1 MNYGLSVGRV
11 FTAILISLL
20 ILVFTVN
27 TITLCMSYHNVRP
40 YGLKLRDYAEFIV
53 KLKII
58 VRANKTTSDPFEI
71 NIYANN
77 WWSKLEL
84 INSTPKPEIVY
95 YDYNRGV
102 EVSESDPFSHT
113 VLVFDFGYM
122 SMYEEREVELTFLV
136 RAYKVSGSILAQERR
151 FVGRVSDAE
160 RELGEKYSVFTG
172 ETTWWDYSHPNV
184 QRVIRE
190 IRKGLPLNATVYD
203 IVERILYWIST
214 NMYYYEPEDY
224 PIFRLK
230 ASEILNPNR
239 TITTPEGKRKFFGVC
254 RHFVDVFVALARGL
268 GVPANRFEG
277 LVIAEAYGRYWLLGY
292 HAWAEVYMPGY
303 GWIPVE
309 VTLASRLE
317 YDIIKPGDLI
327 YYYIPNFHEYTGIT
341 YQSPPYDYL
350 YWIDSIDIVKVDR
363 TSETQKTT
371 PTIATPTVTVEYPV
385 QTNTTTPTVSNI
397 SNNTFPANST
407 TTHPAAPKA
416 TTIPDYK
423 DILLISL
430 TTILVVY
437 VIYRIVRGGR
447 R

>member
-1 MNYGLSVGRV
+1 MGKV
-11 FTAILISLL
+11 FTAVLVSLL

-27 TITLCMSYHNVRP
+27 AIALCVSYHNVKP

-77 WWSKLEL
+77 WWSKLKL
-84 INSTPKPEIVY
+84 LNSTPKPEIVY
-95 YDYNRGV
+95 YDYNKGR
-102 EVSESDPFSHT
+102 EVSESDPFSHI
-113 VLVFDFGYM
+113 VLIYNFGHM
-122 SMYEEREVELTFLV
+122 DMYEEREVELTLLV
-136 RAYKVSGSILAQERR
+136 EAYKVSGSILAQERK
-151 FVGRVSDAE
+151 FVGGVSDAR
-160 RELGEKYSVFTG
+160 RELGREYSVFTE

-184 QRVIRE
+184 QRVIEE
-190 IRKGLPLNATVYD
+190 IRRSLPSNATVYD

-214 NMYYYEPEDY
+214 HMYYYEPEDY
-224 PIFRLK
+224 PTFRLK

-239 TITTPEGKRKFFGVC
+239 TIITPEGKRKFFGVC
-254 RHFVDVFVALARGL
+254 RHFVDVFIALARGL

-277 LVIAEAYGRYWLLGY
+277 LVITEAYGRYWLLGY

-327 YYYIPNFHEYTGIT
+327 YYYIPNFHEYTEIT
-341 YQSPPYDYL
+341 YQSPPYNYL
-350 YWIDSIDIVKVDR
+350 YWIDSIDIVKVSR
-363 TSETQKTT
+363 ASEVQKTT
-371 PTIATPTVTVEYPV
+371 PTTLTPTVTVEYSIP
-385 QTNTTTPTVSNI
+385 TNTTTPTVSNI
-397 SNNTFPANST
+397 LSYTLPNST
-407 TTHPAAPKA
+407 TTSPPVTPEA
-416 TTIPDYK
+416 TITIDYK

-437 VIYRIVRGGR
+437 VTYHIVKGERH
-447 R
+447 